1 MDLRSLG
8 LASFGAATVAWLL
21 LAALLTVRSSGN
33 RMGNLLLAAVG
44 VQVLW
49 AGTLTLMLVPW
60 PPAFALGRALEAI
73 RSLAWIVLLLQLLGS
88 ARPVP
93 VDDDPLDRTRRRAL
107 ALVAALSAASLAIDF
122 LDPQAP
128 LAFTVKTLLA
138 VTGLVC
144 LEQVYRNTDP
154 AHRWSLKYLAIALAG
169 LFSFDLL
176 LYSDAMLFSQLD
188 ASWWIARGF
197 ANALLVPLIAI
208 AAARNPQWKLDISVS
223 RSVVFHSA
231 ALFASGAYLLL
242 FAGVGYYIR
251 FFGGEWGATAQ
262 TLVLFG
268 GAIGLLVVLMSGSA
282 RARLRVF
289 LSKHFFSYRF
299 DYREQWLRLTDA
311 LSQRG
316 DDAQAS
322 DLPHR
327 ALRALAHTVESR
339 GGALWLRNA
348 DALHCVARQS
358 YRGPREA
365 LPLDDPLVAFMAER
379 EWVVDLDEW
388 RAHRERYGGLALPA
402 GFDTHESGWLVVP
415 LLLERELLGLV
426 LLERPLA
433 PLAIDWEVRDL
444 VKAAA
449 RQAASYLGVQRAV
462 EQLVQAQQFE
472 SFNRMS
478 AFVVHDLKNLVAQLS
493 LMLRNAQRHRDN
505 PEFQADMLSTVEN
518 VIDRMQGLLLQLRV
532 GARPVE
538 QPAPVRIADAL
549 THAVASRHGLQ
560 PEPSLEIDPSIAE
573 RSVLAH
579 ADRLERVIGHLLQN
593 AADASAASGMIRVRA
608 RAEGGEA
615 RIEVEDN
622 GRGMSEE
629 FVRTRLF
636 RPFSSTKAH
645 GMGIGTF
652 ESREYVR
659 ELGGSIE
666 VDSREGAGTTFR
678 IRLPLVSDRAMPEPA
693 VPGPVVAGV

>member
-8 LASFGAATVAWLL
+8 LASFGAAAVAWLL
-21 LAALLTVRSSGN
+21 LAALLTVRRTGN
-33 RMGNLLLAAVG
+33 RVGRLLLAAVV

-49 AGTLTLMLVPW
+49 AGTLTLVLIPW
-60 PPAFALGRALEAI
+60 PPAFAIASALEAA

-88 ARPVP
+88 VQPAP
-93 VDDDPLDRTRRRAL
+93 VDDDPLERARRRAL
-107 ALVAALSAASLAIDF
+107 ALVAALAAASLAVDF
-122 LDPQAP
+122 LDPRAP

-144 LEQVYRNTDP
+144 VEQVYRNTDP
-154 AHRWSLKYLAIALAG
+154 AHRWSLKYLAIALLG

-176 LYSDAMLFSQLD
+176 LYSDAMLFAQLD
-188 ASWWIARGF
+188 PSWWISRGF
-197 ANALLVPLIAI
+197 ANALLVPLVAI

-223 RSVVFHSA
+223 RTAVFHSA
-231 ALFASGAYLLL
+231 ALFAAGAYLLL

-251 FFGGEWGATAQ
+251 FFGGEWGSTAQ

-268 GAIGLLVVLMSGSA
+268 AAIGLLVVLMSGTA

-299 DYREQWLRLTDA
+299 DYREQWLRLTAA
-311 LSQRG
+311 LTQQ
-316 DDAQAS
+316 DDGTQANE
-322 DLPHR
+322 LPQR

-339 GGALWLRNA
+339 GGALWLREG

-365 LPLDDPLVAFMAER
+365 LPLDDPLVAFLAER

-388 RAHRERYGGLALPA
+388 RSHRDRYDGLVLPA
-402 GFDTHESGWLVVP
+402 GFDSYETGWLVVP

-433 PLAIDWEVRDL
+433 PLVVDWEVRDL
-444 VKAAA
+444 LKAAA

-518 VIDRMQGLLLQLRV
+518 VIERMQGLLLQLRV

-549 THAVASRHGLQ
+549 TRAVAGRRGLQ
-560 PEPSLEIDPSIAE
+560 PEPTLEIDESVAA

-593 AADASAASGMIRVRA
+593 AADASDDSGIIRVRA
-608 RAEGGEA
+608 RTEDGEA
-615 RIEVEDN
+615 HIEVEDN
-622 GRGMSEE
+622 GKGMNEE

-659 ELGGSIE
+659 ELGGSLE
-666 VDSREGAGTTFR
+666 VESREGAGTTFR
-678 IRLPLVSDRAMPEPA
+678 IRLPLAADPALSEPA
-693 VPGPVVAGV
+693 VAGV